1 MASDIQHIHL
11 LKKQI
16 LEIGK
21 EVRYLEF
28 KSNYQDAD
36 KLGKYISALSNG
48 ACLDNKE
55 MGFLYFGVEDE
66 TLELKGTS
74 FDASRIK
81 AKGNQNLE
89 IFLRQYITPKIN
101 FKIEEFHNTDGKR
114 FVVFIIPAAKE
125 EPTCFMNIPY
135 VRVDSSVTDL
145 RPYTDWMRAIY
156 NSQKDWSAEIVM
168 NATIDDLDQ
177 DAIAKALEGYCQRF
191 PEKADEAV
199 RWDTATFL
207 DKAKVTIDGQI
218 TRAALL
224 LLGKEESAHH
234 LDYISQIVWRLRTEK
249 ENAGEIFTTPYLLST
264 TLLMNKIRNYRIK
277 IFPNNSLIP
286 AEVWKYDTK
295 SILEALHNCIAHQDY
310 RRNERIVLTE
320 EQECLVFEN
329 AGSFYEGSF
338 EDYIEGKKTPKKYR
352 NHFLA
357 QAMVNLK
364 MIDTQGFGIHDM
376 FQRQKDRFLPM
387 PDYDRS
393 DPERVKLIIPG
404 RVINEEYSLLLMEK
418 TDLDLMTT
426 VLLDRFQKGKLDNKE
441 ALEMLRKMKL
451 IEGKKPNLYISKRVA
466 KATHQE
472 AEYTS
477 MKGFDDQYYRDL
489 IVKALKEHTVL
500 RRKDF
505 DALLLNKLSSV
516 LKDNQKKNKVDYLLK
531 YLRKNGKIYVDENRL
546 WHLAENADNSA
557 KIP

>member
-1 MASDIQHIHL
+1 MTTDMQYIQL

-21 EVRYLEF
+21 EVRFLEF
-28 KSNYQDAD
+28 KSNYQDSD
-36 KLGKYISALSNG
+36 RLGKYISALSNG

-55 MGFLYFGVEDE
+55 AGYLYFGVEDE

-74 FDASRIK
+74 FDVSRLK

-89 IFLRQYITPKIN
+89 IYLRQYITPKIN
-101 FKIEEFHNTDGKR
+101 FKIEEFCDTDGKR
-114 FVVFIIPAAKE
+114 FVVFVIPAAKE

-145 RPYTDWMRAIY
+145 RPYTDWMRTIY
-156 NSQKDWSAEIVM
+156 NSQKDWSAEIVPE
-168 NATIDDLDQ
+168 ATINDLDQ
-177 DAIAKALEGYCQRF
+177 YAIAKALEGFCQRF
-191 PEKADEAV
+191 PDKADEAA
-199 RWDTATFL
+199 RWDTTTFL

-234 LDYISQIVWRLRTEK
+234 LDYNAQIVWRLRTEK

-264 TLLMNKIRNYRIK
+264 SFLMNKIRNYRMK

-310 RRNERIVLTE
+310 RRNERIVVTE

-338 EDYIEGKKTPKKYR
+338 EDYIDGTKTPKKYR

-376 FQRQKDRFLPM
+376 FQRQKDRYLPM
-387 PDYDRS
+387 PDYDKS
-393 DPERVKLIIPG
+393 DLERVKLIMPG
-404 RVINEEYSLLLMEK
+404 QVINEEYSLMLIEK

-426 VLLDRFQKGKLDNKE
+426 VLLDRFQKGKPISE
-441 ALEMLRKMKL
+441 VALKMLRKKKL
-451 IEGKKPNLYISKRVA
+451 IEGKKPNLYISKKVA
-466 KATHQE
+466 KVTHQE

-477 MKGFDDQYYRDL
+477 LKGFDDQYYRDL
-489 IVKALKEHTVL
+489 IVKALRDHHHLKRT
-500 RRKDF
+500 DF
-505 DALLLNKLSSV
+505 NRLLHNKLPSV
-516 LKDNQKKNKVDYLLK
+516 LKDEQKKNKIDNLLRS
-531 YLRKNGKIYVDENRL
+531 LRKNGIVVVDEHRV
-546 WHLAENADNSA
+546 WHLGT
-557 KIP
+557 

>member
-1 MASDIQHIHL
+1 MASDIQHINQ

-16 LEIGK
+16 SEVGK
-21 EVRYLEF
+21 ESRFLEF
-28 KSNYQDAD
+28 KSNYQNAD

-55 MGFLYFGVEDE
+55 MGYLYFGVEDE
-66 TLELKGTS
+66 TMELKGTT

-81 AKGNQNLE
+81 AKGNQDLE
-89 IFLRQYITPKIN
+89 LYLRQYITPRIN
-101 FKIEEFHNTDGKR
+101 FKIEEFYDTDGKR
-114 FVVFIIPAAKE
+114 FVTFVIPAAKE

-145 RPYTDWMRAIY
+145 RPYTDWMRTIY
-156 NSQKDWSAEIVM
+156 NSQKDWSAEIVTD
-168 NATIDDLDQ
+168 ATIEDLDQ

-191 PEKADEAV
+191 PEKAGDAV
-199 RWDTATFL
+199 HWDTATFL

-234 LDYISQIVWRLRTEK
+234 LNYISQIVWRLRTDK
-249 ENAGEIFTTPYLLST
+249 ENAGDLYTIPYLLSSS
-264 TLLMNKIRNYRIK
+264 LLMNKIRNYRIK

-310 RRNERIVLTE
+310 RKNERIVVTE

-329 AGSFYEGSF
+329 AGSFYDGSY
-338 EDYIEGKKTPKKYR
+338 EDYIEGRKTPKKYR
-352 NHFLA
+352 NPFLA

-387 PDYDRS
+387 PDYDRN
-393 DPERVKLIIPG
+393 DPERVKLIMPG

-426 VLLDRFQKGKLDNKE
+426 VLLDRFQKGKFIDKE

-472 AEYTS
+472 AEYTV

-489 IVKALKEHTVL
+489 IVKALKEHHKL
-500 RRKDF
+500 KRADF
-505 DALLLNKLSSV
+505 NRLLLNKLPNV
-516 LKDNQKKNKVDYLLK
+516 LEDKQKKNKIDNLLRS
-531 YLRKNGKIYVDENRL
+531 LRVKGVVLVDEHRV
-546 WHLAENADNSA
+546 WHLC
-557 KIP
+557 K

>member
-1 MASDIQHIHL
+1 MTTEMQHIQL

-21 EVRYLEF
+21 EVRFLEF
-28 KSNYQDAD
+28 KSNYQDAER
-36 KLGKYISALSNG
+36 LGKYVSALSNG

-55 MGFLYFGVEDE
+55 KGYLYFGVEDE
-66 TLELKGTS
+66 TLELIGTT
-74 FDASRIK
+74 FDASKIK

-89 IFLRQYITPKIN
+89 IYLRQYITPRIN
-101 FKIEEFHNTDGKR
+101 FKIEDFHDTDGKR

-135 VRVDSSVTDL
+135 VRVDSSTTDL
-145 RPYTDWMRAIY
+145 RPYTDWMRTIY
-156 NSQKDWSAEIVM
+156 NSQKDWSAEIVP
-168 NATIDDLDQ
+168 NATINDLDPN
-177 DAIAKALEGYCQRF
+177 AIAKAFEGYCQRF
-191 PEKADEAV
+191 PEKAEEATK
-199 RWDTATFL
+199 WDTATFL

-218 TRAALL
+218 TRTALL
-224 LLGKEESAHH
+224 LLGKEESAHR
-234 LDYISQIVWRLRTEK
+234 LNYISQIVWRLRTEK
-249 ENAGEIFTTPYLLST
+249 EDAGDIFTTPYLLST
-264 TLLMNKIRNYRIK
+264 SHLMSKIRNYRMK

-310 RRNERIVLTE
+310 RRNERIVVTE

-352 NHFLA
+352 NHFLT

-376 FQRQKDRFLPM
+376 FQRQKERFLPM
-387 PDYDRS
+387 PDYDKC

-404 RVINEEYSLLLMEK
+404 QVINEEYSLLLMEK

-426 VLLDRFQKGKLDNKE
+426 VLLDRFQKGKPISKE
-441 ALEMLRKMKL
+441 ALNMLRKMKL
-451 IEGKKPNLYISKRVA
+451 IEGKKPNLYISKSVA

-472 AEYTS
+472 AEYTA

-489 IVKALKEHTVL
+489 IVKALKDHTSL

-505 DALLLNKLSSV
+505 NTLLLNKLPDI
-516 LKDNQKKNKVDYLLK
+516 LKENQKKNKIDNLLRV
-531 YLRKNGKIYVDENRL
+531 LRENGTIYVDKNRV
-546 WHLAENADNSA
+546 WHLAEGKDT
-557 KIP
+557 

>member
-1 MASDIQHIHL
+1 MTTDLQHIQL

-21 EVRYLEF
+21 EVRFLEF
-28 KSNYQDAD
+28 KSNYQDSD
-36 KLGKYISALSNG
+36 RLGKYISALSNG

-55 MGFLYFGVEDE
+55 TGYLYFGVEDE

-74 FDASRIK
+74 FDVSRLK

-101 FKIEEFHNTDGKR
+101 FKIEEFFDTDGKR
-114 FVVFIIPAAKE
+114 FVVFVIPAAKE

-145 RPYTDWMRAIY
+145 RPYTDWMRTIY
-156 NSQKDWSAEIVM
+156 NSQKDWSAEIVPE
-168 NATIDDLDQ
+168 ATINDLDQ
-177 DAIAKALEGYCQRF
+177 YAITKAFEGFCQRF
-191 PEKADEAV
+191 PDKAEEAAQ
-199 RWDTATFL
+199 WDTTTFL

-234 LDYISQIVWRLRTEK
+234 LDYNSQIVWRLRTEK

-264 TLLMNKIRNYRIK
+264 SFLMNKIRNYRMK

-310 RRNERIVLTE
+310 RRNERIVVTE

-338 EDYIEGKKTPKKYR
+338 EDYIDGKKTPKKYR

-376 FQRQKDRFLPM
+376 FQRQKDRYLPM

-393 DPERVKLIIPG
+393 DPERVKLIMPG
-404 RVINEEYSLLLMEK
+404 QVINEEYSLLLMEK

-426 VLLDRFQKGKLDNKE
+426 VLLDRFQKGKPISEE
-441 ALEMLRKMKL
+441 ALKMLRKKKL
-451 IEGKKPNLYISKRVA
+451 IEGKKPNLFISKKVA
-466 KATHQE
+466 KVTHQE

-477 MKGFDDQYYRDL
+477 LKGLDDQYYRDL
-489 IVKALKEHTVL
+489 IVKALKDHISL
-500 RRKDF
+500 RRRDF
-505 DALLLNKLSSV
+505 NTLLLNKLPNV
-516 LKDNQKKNKVDYLLK
+516 LKENQKKNKIDNLMRV
-531 YLRKNGKIYVDENRL
+531 LRENGTIYVDKNRV
-546 WHLAENADNSA
+546 WHLTECKDT
-557 KIP
+557 

>member
-1 MASDIQHIHL
+1 MTTDMQYIQL

-21 EVRYLEF
+21 EVRFLEF
-28 KSNYQDAD
+28 KSNYQDSD
-36 KLGKYISALSNG
+36 RLGKYISALSNG

-55 MGFLYFGVEDE
+55 AGYLYFGVEDE

-74 FDASRIK
+74 FDVSRLK
-81 AKGNQNLE
+81 AKGNQYLE
-89 IFLRQYITPKIN
+89 IYLRQYITPKIN
-101 FKIEEFHNTDGKR
+101 FKIEEFCDTDGKR
-114 FVVFIIPAAKE
+114 FVVFVIPAAKE

-145 RPYTDWMRAIY
+145 RPYTDWMRTIY
-156 NSQKDWSAEIVM
+156 NSQKDWSAEIVHE
-168 NATIDDLDQ
+168 ATINDLDQ
-177 DAIAKALEGYCQRF
+177 YAIAKALEGFCQRF
-191 PEKADEAV
+191 PDNADEAA
-199 RWDTATFL
+199 RWDTTTFL
-207 DKAKVTIDGQI
+207 DKAKVTRDGQI

-234 LDYISQIVWRLRTEK
+234 LDYNAQIVWRLRTEK

-264 TLLMNKIRNYRIK
+264 SFLMNKIRNYRMK

-310 RRNERIVLTE
+310 RRNERIVVTE

-338 EDYIEGKKTPKKYR
+338 EDYIDGKKTPKKYR

-376 FQRQKDRFLPM
+376 FQRQKDRYLPM
-387 PDYDRS
+387 PDYDKS
-393 DPERVKLIIPG
+393 DLERVKLIMPG
-404 RVINEEYSLLLMEK
+404 QVINEEYSLMLIEK
-418 TDLDLMTT
+418 TDLDLMTA
-426 VLLDRFQKGKLDNKE
+426 VLLDRFQKGKPISEE
-441 ALEMLRKMKL
+441 ALKMLRKKEL
-451 IEGKKPNLYISKRVA
+451 IEGKKPNLYISKKVA
-466 KATHQE
+466 KVTHQE

-477 MKGFDDQYYRDL
+477 LKGFDDQYYRDL
-489 IVKALKEHTVL
+489 IVKALRDHHHLKRT
-500 RRKDF
+500 DF
-505 DALLLNKLSSV
+505 NRLLHNKLPSV
-516 LKDNQKKNKVDYLLK
+516 LKDEQKKNKIDNLLRS
-531 YLRKNGKIYVDENRL
+531 LRKNGIVVVDEHRV
-546 WHLAENADNSA
+546 WHLGT
-557 KIP
+557 